1 MKFLLT
7 LLIVLVLL
15 LKLQFKFT
23 PEFVVVDSRRAVT
36 ATVNYQYRRR
46 AITVMFYAFYPSD
59 RPIQHKIACTPD
71 NSLYTRLGAVELGL
85 LHGADMSLQRTVSS
99 RS

>member
-46 AITVMFYAFYPSD
+46 GDNRNVL
-59 RPIQHKIACTPD
+59 CT
-71 NSLYTRLGAVELGL
+71 LFIR
-85 LHGADMSLQRTVSS
+85 
-99 RS
+99 